1 MHPRLAPFDRQMLP
15 EEGAD
20 LHSFVS
26 ETNEVRIPTNDHLTP
41 EKEWGEQLPEV
52 LISDE
57 SSCMVT
63 MAKIGS

>member
-1 MHPRLAPFDRQMLP
+1 MLP